1 MYLEKTPICREKVW
15 FVNLLVILLNSRM
28 NKISSVL
35 LLVLLITLG
44 SYSLFHEGYLRIE
57 GDTLL
62 VRYNTKDFSIN
73 ELAKETGSDEARI
86 ILPVLTILAILL
98 LHRKFERY
106 RRRCRHWGSRDTS
119 EVNRESYRHGGT
131 IYLRCNTCFQDYE
144 IVTLAS
150 PDSRR

>member
-1 MYLEKTPICREKVW
+1 
-15 FVNLLVILLNSRM
+15 M
-28 NKISSVL
+28 NKISPVL
-35 LLVLLITLG
+35 ILVLLITLG
-44 SYSLFHEGYLRIE
+44 CYSLFHEGYVRIE

-62 VRYNTKDFSIN
+62 VRHNTKHVSIN
-73 ELAKETGSDEARI
+73 ELAKEIGSDEARI

-98 LHRKFERY
+98 LHRKFEKY
-106 RRRCRHWGSRDTS
+106 RRRCRHCGSRDTS
-119 EVNRESYRHGGT
+119 EITRESYEHGGT

>member
-1 MYLEKTPICREKVW
+1 MD
-15 FVNLLVILLNSRM
+15 
-28 NKISSVL
+28 KISSVL

-44 SYSLFHEGYLRIE
+44 SCSLFHEGYLRIE

-62 VRYNTKDFSIN
+62 VRYSTKHVSIN
-73 ELAKETGSDEARI
+73 GLAKEVGSDEARI

-106 RRRCRHWGSRDTS
+106 RRRRRHCGSRDTL
-119 EVNRESYRHGGT
+119 EINDESYRHGGT
-131 IYLRCNTCFQDYE
+131 IYLRCNTFFQDYE

>member
-1 MYLEKTPICREKVW
+1 
-15 FVNLLVILLNSRM
+15 M
-28 NKISSVL
+28 NKISAVL

-44 SYSLFHEGYLRIE
+44 SYNLFHEGYVRIE

-62 VRYNTKDFSIN
+62 VRYNTQHVSIN
-73 ELAKETGSDEARI
+73 ELAKEIGSDEGRI
-86 ILPVLTILAILL
+86 ILPVLTILGTLL
-98 LHRKFERY
+98 LHRKFEKY
-106 RRRCRHWGSRDTS
+106 RRRCRHCGSRDTS
-119 EVNRESYRHGGT
+119 EITRESYEHGGT